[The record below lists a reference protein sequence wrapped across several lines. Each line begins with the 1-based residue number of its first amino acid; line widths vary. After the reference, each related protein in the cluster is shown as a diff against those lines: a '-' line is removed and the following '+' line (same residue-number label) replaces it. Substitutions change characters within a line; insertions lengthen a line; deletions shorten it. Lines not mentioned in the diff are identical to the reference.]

1 MRRSLARIG
10 AITAKEFRHLV
21 RDPRALGVVLLL
33 PVLELLLFAYA
44 ISFDV
49 DHVPTVV
56 LDQDQSA
63 ASRAYLTAYSSSDF
77 FDVRGTVSGLDQ
89 IDELFRQNR
98 IRVAVVVPPG
108 FGRTLAEGG
117 KGQVAVLVDGADT
130 QAAAVGKAY
139 ATALNAQYGA
149 RLAATWTD
157 RQGGGAATASAGMLE
172 PRMRTWYNPER
183 RSSLFLIPGLV
194 VVIIM
199 IVTVQQTA
207 TSLVRERD
215 LHTREQMQVSPLRP
229 AELTIGKMLP
239 WTLLAFVDLGVIVA
253 LGLGVFG
260 VPFRGSVPVFVLAS
274 TVFILACLAL
284 GLIVSAVSPSLETA
298 NILALMIA
306 FLPSFL
312 LSGFAFPLS
321 SVPGWLRAVSY
332 LFPARYMVT
341 ISHGVFLKGAGF
353 AELALPLAQ
362 LSVYAVVAASVATLL
377 SRRRAR

>member
-117 KGQVAVLVDGADT
+117 QGRVAVLVDGADT

-139 ATALNAQYGA
+139 ATALNVQYGA

-298 NILALMIA
+298 NILALVIA